1 MWFNALG
8 ALFFTKKCKKFA
20 YFKKMSYLCGVKC
33 AKGTFEER
41 TINTKQQIYSI
52 MKKGLFLSL
61 IAAVAL
67 LASCNKSL
75 QNPEEITVNP
85 SPLVKVGNKVDA
97 EITGTF
103 PEKKFAKK
111 GVLTVT
117 PVLKFEGQ
125 EVVGEP
131 VTYVGE
137 KAKENGKTVNYKQ
150 GGKYSQSCSFD
161 YVPAMRKSELY
172 LRFEAK
178 VGNKVIEIPD
188 LKIAD
193 GVVATDELADAR
205 DNKSATTPDKF
216 QRVIQELTEA
226 DIKFLIQSAE
236 LRSKETKSD
245 EVKAL
250 QAAIK
255 DAKNAENKEISKV
268 EVAGYA
274 SPDGGMALNEKLAQ
288 NRQKVAANFLKKDLK
303 KNKLNNDIESNIT
316 AEDWEGFQKAME
328 NSNMQDKDLV
338 LRVLSM
344 YSDPEEREAQIKN
357 LSAVYGTIAEEILPA
372 LRRSRLILTT
382 DIIGKSDEEISAL
395 AKNEPAQLSVEELL
409 YAATLTEDRAEK
421 MELYAKAANIYNDY
435 RAWNGLGQIYLEGG
449 EIAEARRCFGHAV
462 ELQPN
467 DPDVNYN
474 AGVAAMAD
482 GDLEKAEEYLGKA
495 AGTKANLNAALG
507 TLYTKKG
514 DYAAAKKAYGNNATN
529 NAAVQQIL
537 DEDYAGAAQTLAN
550 VREPNATT
558 AYLKAVVGARTND
571 RAAVIENLKSAIAQD
586 ASLKARAA
594 DDIEFAKFAEDEA
607 FKAIVK

>member
-1 MWFNALG
+1 
-8 ALFFTKKCKKFA
+8 
-20 YFKKMSYLCGVKC
+20 
-33 AKGTFEER
+33 
-41 TINTKQQIYSI
+41 

-75 QNPEEITVNP
+75 PNPEQISVNP

-97 EITGTF
+97 EIVGTF

-137 KAKENGKTVNYKQ
+137 KAKENGKTVNYKE
-150 GGKYSQSCSFD
+150 GGKYRQNCSFD
-161 YVPAMRKSELY
+161 YVPAMHQSELY

-178 VGNKVIEIPD
+178 IGKKVIEIPD

-193 GVVATDELADAR
+193 GVIATDELADAR

-255 DAKNAENKEISKV
+255 DAKEAERKEINKI
-268 EVAGYA
+268 EVSGYA
-274 SPDGGMALNEKLAQ
+274 SPDGGMDLNEKLAQ
-288 NRQKVAANFLKKDLK
+288 NRQKAAAKFLQRDLK
-303 KNKLNNDIESNIT
+303 KNKVENAIESNIT

-357 LSAVYGTIAEEILPA
+357 LSSVYGTIAEEILPA

-382 DIIGKSDEEISAL
+382 DLIGKSDDEIREL
-395 AKNEPAQLSVEELL
+395 AQNDPAQLSVEELL
-409 YAATLTEDRAEK
+409 YAATLTDNKAEQA
-421 MELYAKAANIYNDY
+421 LIYQKAIDQYNDF
-435 RAWNGLGQIYLEGG
+435 RAWNSLGQIYLEAGN
-449 EIAEARRCFGHAV
+449 IASTPRRV
-462 ELQPN
+462 
-467 DPDVNYN
+467 
-474 AGVAAMAD
+474 
-482 GDLEKAEEYLGKA
+482 
-495 AGTKANLNAALG
+495 T
-507 TLYTKKG
+507 TLLLRKLT
-514 DYAAAKKAYGNNATN
+514 
-529 NAAVQQIL
+529 
-537 DEDYAGAAQTLAN
+537 
-550 VREPNATT
+550 
-558 AYLKAVVGARTND
+558 ARTQPITQLFS
-571 RAAVIENLKSAIAQD
+571 RSSARTTQPQ
-586 ASLKARAA
+586 LRPWLM
-594 DDIEFAKFAEDEA
+594 
-607 FKAIVK
+607 